1 MHYPATTL
9 LRTKWR
15 EGLGTFCPRVSSYM
29 IEGYYRRADI
39 DLSVA
44 IEGGGILL
52 ITLLIAAAAL
62 IGGGVVVYRHSK
74 GVGWRAG
81 GMSALAVGISLLL
94 FLATVFPIR
103 SGGEAQEPVVS
114 YQTVTSSHG
123 EGFAIYLLAQDIA
136 AWEIPIMSHLHLADS
151 PIISMADVLSYSR
164 EEHEIELTP
173 DAYERVMN
181 LEVPVSGKA
190 FAVCVDRHPVY
201 CGAFWIPISSL
212 PFNGITILKPHASEG
227 HLIQLQLG
235 YPSSKFFTG
244 EDPRADQKTLQ
255 SLECVGKLR

>member
-103 SGGEAQEPVVS
+103 SGGEAQEPIVSYEPAMSSEPGDAGSTSQVKARLGEAFLLPIGQTASITGENLRITFDDVTEDSRCPKNVTCIWEGRVTCVVRLTHGDSAHTMILTEYGLADQDAKEHYKEYQLAFHVQPYPEEPVPIPKNEYQLLLVVS
-114 YQTVTSSHG
+114 
-123 EGFAIYLLAQDIA
+123 
-136 AWEIPIMSHLHLADS
+136 
-151 PIISMADVLSYSR
+151 R
-164 EEHEIELTP
+164 
-173 DAYERVMN
+173 R
-181 LEVPVSGKA
+181 
-190 FAVCVDRHPVY
+190 
-201 CGAFWIPISSL
+201 
-212 PFNGITILKPHASEG
+212 
-227 HLIQLQLG
+227 
-235 YPSSKFFTG
+235 
-244 EDPRADQKTLQ
+244 
-255 SLECVGKLR
+255 